1 MALFGLGKHATKKKK
16 EAPSTA
22 AAKKEKPERET
33 PSAKTKEDN
42 SVSPPAFSGGIEL
55 SGVLLRP
62 HVTEKAT
69 DLSGRGV
76 YAFDVRRDAN
86 KALVAAA
93 VAAYYKVTPRKVA
106 IINVRAKMA
115 KNYQTGRTVAKKR
128 GGKKA
133 LVYLKKGDKIEFV

>member
-1 MALFGLGKHATKKKK
+1 MAIFGLGKNGTKKKK
-16 EAPSTA
+16 EADAKKEQPEREASPA
-22 AAKKEKPERET
+22 AAKD
-33 PSAKTKEDN
+33 ADKTA
-42 SVSPPAFSGGIEL
+42 PAFSGSVEL
-55 SGVLLRP
+55 SGILLRP

-69 DLSGRGV
+69 DLSERGV

-93 VAAYYKVTPRKVA
+93 IAAYYKVTPRKVA
-106 IINVRAKMA
+106 IVNVRAKMA
-115 KNYQTGRTVAKKR
+115 KNYRTGRTAAKKR